1 MLLRFPPIPP
11 PVSDPTFLA
20 SPTATFAKQKIETKA
35 GKRTV
40 FLTEHTLVFVMKGTK
55 FLHLPE
61 RTITVAP
68 QSVVLL
74 QRGIYVMAEY
84 IVEGLTYEALM
95 IFLSAKTLKT
105 LALKWG
111 PEKPSTSPG
120 DPFVIF
126 PSNELLD
133 GFKQQYRHYFG
144 KAFAGLENILALK
157 QQELL
162 LLLLASEQR
171 EKVLSFVRSAALSE
185 PEDLEYIVRTYLF
198 QPITLSEL
206 AGLSNRSL
214 ASFKRDFQRQYGCA
228 PRQWINQQ
236 RLAHAQLL
244 LQNTNQQVS
253 EIALACGF
261 ESVSHFIRIF
271 RKEYG
276 MTPQATRAQ
285 RAEKAIQ

>member
-11 PVSDPTFLA
+11 PISDPTFLT
-20 SPTATFAKQKIETKA
+20 SPTATFAKHKIETQA

-40 FLTEHTLVFVMKGTK
+40 FLTEHTVVFVLEGTK

-68 QSVVLL
+68 HSVVLVKK
-74 QRGIYVMAEY
+74 GIYAMAEY

-95 IFLSAKTLKT
+95 IFLSAKTVKT
-105 LALKWG
+105 MAWNLPAG
-111 PEKPSTSPG
+111 QPAEQG
-120 DPFVIF
+120 EDPFVIL
-126 PSNELLD
+126 PSNEWLD
-133 GFKQQYRHYFG
+133 GFKQQYRNYFG
-144 KAFAGLENILALK
+144 KIMAGLEDLLTLK
-157 QQELL
+157 QEELL
-162 LLLLASEQR
+162 LLLLASDGR
-171 EKVLSFVRSAALSE
+171 EKIISFLRSANRQE

-198 QPITLSEL
+198 QPITLTEL

-214 ASFKRDFQRQYGCA
+214 ASFKRDFQRLYGCS
-228 PRQWINQQ
+228 PKLWINRQ

-244 LQNTNQQVS
+244 LHNTHQQVA
-253 EIALACGF
+253 EIAFACGF

-276 MTPQATRAQ
+276 LTPQAMRT
-285 RAEKAIQ
+285 EKAIL

>member
-11 PVSDPTFLA
+11 PVSDPTFLT
-20 SPTATFAKQKIETKA
+20 SPTAAFAKHKIETQA

-40 FLTEHTLVFVMKGTK
+40 FLTEHTVVFVLEGTK

-68 QSVVLL
+68 HSVVLL
-74 QRGIYVMAEY
+74 KKGIYVMAEY
-84 IVEGLTYEALM
+84 IVEGLAYEALM

-105 LALKWG
+105 LALKALPAG
-111 PEKPSTSPG
+111 QPSKPPD
-120 DPFVIF
+120 DPFVIL
-126 PSNELLD
+126 PSNEWLN
-133 GFKQQYRHYFG
+133 GFKEQYRHYFG
-144 KAFAGLENILALK
+144 KIMAGLEDILTLK

-162 LLLLASEQR
+162 LLLLASDQR
-171 EKVLSFVRSAALSE
+171 EKIGSFLRSANLSE

-198 QPITLSEL
+198 QPITLTEL

-214 ASFKRDFQRQYGCA
+214 ASFKRDFQRLYECS
-228 PRQWINQQ
+228 PKLWINRQ
-236 RLAHAQLL
+236 RLAHARMLL
-244 LQNTNQQVS
+244 YNTHQQVA
-253 EIALACGF
+253 EIAFACGF

-276 MTPQATRAQ
+276 STPQAM
-285 RAEKAIQ
+285 RAEKAIL